1 MAIYLFECEECG
13 KTFDVKY
20 VGGPPKEPPR
30 IGHTNPKTGKKCH
43 GKLRRKWTS
52 IPFRIEK

>member
-1 MAIYLFECEECG
+1 MAIYLFECVECG

-30 IGHTNPKTGKKCH
+30 IGHKHKKTGKPCH
-43 GKLRRKWTS
+43 GELRRKFTPPS
-52 IPFRIEK
+52 IRIK